1 MAMVYGVYKEQEY
14 EILFENSNFLSIPL
28 IDINFFFVCSV
39 CTKVVLKAVSCINL
53 VSASLYDTIMECND
67 TFQNS
72 IMLHTLCMFHKI

>member
-53 VSASLYDTIMECND
+53 VSAS
-67 TFQNS
+67 
-72 IMLHTLCMFHKI
+72 